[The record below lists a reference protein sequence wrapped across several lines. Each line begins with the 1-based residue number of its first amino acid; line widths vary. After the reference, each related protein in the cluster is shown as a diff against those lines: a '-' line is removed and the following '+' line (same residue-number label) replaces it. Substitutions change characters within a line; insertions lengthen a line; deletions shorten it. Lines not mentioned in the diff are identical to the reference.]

1 MHVSCFRLNRFRF
14 SLKRFREIFHKKA
27 SRMAV
32 CKQSLVFLRVTKKQM
47 STQPKL
53 TRFNQNVLSKYQIY
67 NSIFMTL
74 PFDSIT
80 KTGVLLPLF
89 HETCQKGFENGDN
102 PTKIVT
108 DFFHKYQAR
117 RSSESQIS
125 LLFRFIQYIE
135 RQVVLFDAIE
145 DAAFP
150 IVNNMDGIGTLR
162 SLKESATST
171 NKKEQLKQYLEEFK
185 VRIVLTAHPTQFY
198 PGSVLGIITD
208 LSKAIKKNNLLE
220 INDLLAQLG
229 KTPFFKHKKPTPY
242 DEAVSLIWYLENVF
256 YKSFGS
262 VYDYIQQNIFDGKPI
277 ANDIINIGF
286 WPGGDRDGNP
296 FVTSETTLKV
306 ARRLKETILKNYY
319 KDIRSL
325 KRKLT
330 FTGVEDRISGI
341 EKQLYD
347 AVLDPSAISYA
358 SFDTF
363 VSELKSIKEIVIAE
377 HQSLYVNEL
386 NSLLNKIHLFGFH
399 FAMLDIRQDS
409 RAHDSVFSTMV
420 EGLIENGSEIFPKN
434 YNSLSEK
441 EQIAILS
448 KVEGAVDIS
457 LFQDEEVLK
466 TLETIKAIKTI
477 QESNGERAANR
488 YIISNNQTALN
499 VMQLFA
505 MLKLIAFQEKMTVDI
520 GPLFET
526 ITDLENAHLV
536 MEELYTNPTY
546 SAHLKQRGNK
556 QTIMLGF
563 SDGTKDGGY
572 LMANWA
578 IFKAKEKLTEVS
590 RKYDV
595 TVIFFDGRGGPPA
608 RGGGKTHQF
617 YASLGPTIEDKEV
630 QLTIQGQTI
639 SSNFGTLDS
648 SQYNL
653 EQLISSGIAN
663 RLNETNLSMSKASL
677 EVMDSLATISYET
690 YAAFKSHPMFLPYLE
705 RMSTLKYY
713 AKTNIGS
720 RPSKRGKSDTLVFSD
735 LRAIPFVG
743 SWSQLKQNVP
753 GFFGVGTAL
762 KHFEDKGQFDKVVSL
777 YSESSFFKTLI
788 ENSMMSLSKSF
799 FDLTKYMAE
808 DAEFG
813 SFWNIIY
820 TEYKTTKRL
829 LLKLTGYS
837 VLMENEQ
844 AGKASIDVRESI
856 VLPLLTIQQFALKKI
871 QELEKAPVRDEEQ
884 IKIYEKIVTR
894 SLFGNIN
901 ASRNSA

>member
-1 MHVSCFRLNRFRF
+1 
-14 SLKRFREIFHKKA
+14 
-27 SRMAV
+27 
-32 CKQSLVFLRVTKKQM
+32 
-47 STQPKL
+47 
-53 TRFNQNVLSKYQIY
+53 
-67 NSIFMTL
+67 MTL
-74 PFDSIT
+74 PFDAVT

-89 HETCQKGFENGDN
+89 HETCQKGFSAGED
-102 PTKIVT
+102 PTTIVHS
-108 DFFHKYQAR
+108 FFEKYQAR
-117 RSSESQIS
+117 RTHESQIN

-162 SLKESATST
+162 SLKESVTAD
-171 NKKEQLKQYLEEFK
+171 NKLELLQKYLEEFK

-208 LSKAIKKNNLLE
+208 LTEAIKENDLLR

-229 KTPFFKHKKPTPY
+229 KTPFFKHVKPSPY

-256 YKSFGS
+256 YDSFGDIF
-262 VYDYIQQNIFDGKPI
+262 DYIKQNIFDGKEI
-277 ANDIINIGF
+277 DNDIINIGF

-296 FVTSETTLKV
+296 FVTPEITLKV
-306 ARRLKETILKNYY
+306 AERLKETIIKNYY
-319 KDIRSL
+319 RDVRSL

-330 FTGVEDRISGI
+330 FRGIEDRMSVL
-341 EKQLYD
+341 ENELY
-347 AVLDPSAISYA
+347 ALMIGNPSDLTLE
-358 SFDTF
+358 SF
-363 VSELKSIKEIVIAE
+363 SAELKSLKEIITRDF
-377 HQSLYVNEL
+377 QSLYVSEI

-399 FAMLDIRQDS
+399 FSTLDIRQDS
-409 RAHDSVFSTMV
+409 RAHEKVFNDVVKTLQD
-420 EGLIENGSEIFPKN
+420 GGSDIFPKN
-434 YNSLSEK
+434 YFDLSEK
-441 EQIAILS
+441 EQVDFLS
-448 KVEGAVDIS
+448 KVDGKMDLS
-457 LFQDEEVLK
+457 LITDEDTLK
-466 TLETIKAIKTI
+466 TLETIQAIKTI
-477 QESNGERAANR
+477 QDSNGEQACNR
-488 YIISNNQTALN
+488 YIISNNQTTLH

-505 MLKLIAFQEKMTVDI
+505 MLKLVAFQDEMPVDI

-526 ITDLENAHLV
+526 ITDLENSHLV
-536 MEELYTNPTY
+536 MEELYTNSAY
-546 SAHLKQRGNK
+546 SSHLKSRGNK

-578 IFKAKEKLTEVS
+578 IYKAKERLTEIS

-595 TVIFFDGRGGPPA
+595 TAIFFDGRGGPPA
-608 RGGGKTHQF
+608 RGGGKTHNF
-617 YASLGPTIEDKEV
+617 YASLGPTIESKEV

-653 EQLISSGIAN
+653 EQLISSGIHNSLSDADLRMVPEN
-663 RLNETNLSMSKASL
+663 R
-677 EVMDSLATISYET
+677 EVMSNLATLSYKA
-690 YAAFKSHPMFLPYLE
+690 YADFKAHPKFIPYLE
-705 RMSTLKYY
+705 NMSTLKYY
-713 AKTNIGS
+713 AMTNIGS
-720 RPSKRGKSDTLVFSD
+720 RPSKRGKSDGLVFED

-762 KHFEDKGQFDKVVSL
+762 KYYEDANEFEKVQHL
-777 YSESSFFKTLI
+777 FKTSSFFKTLI

-799 FDLTKYMAE
+799 FDLTKYMSDDPE
-808 DAEFG
+808 YG
-813 SFWNIIY
+813 PFWNIIHD
-820 TEYKTTKRL
+820 EYVTSKRL
-829 LLKLTGYS
+829 ILKLTGYQE
-837 VLMENEQ
+837 LMQEEP
-844 AGKASIDVRESI
+844 AGKASINIRESI

-871 QELEKAPVRDEEQ
+871 QELEKASPRDEEQ